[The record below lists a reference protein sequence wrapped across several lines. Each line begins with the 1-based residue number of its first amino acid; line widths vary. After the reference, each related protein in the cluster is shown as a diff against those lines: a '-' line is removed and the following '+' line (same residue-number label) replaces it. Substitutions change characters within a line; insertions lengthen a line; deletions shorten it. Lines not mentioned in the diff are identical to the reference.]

1 MWPFSKKEI
10 PDTTMSGVQL
20 TDSYAL
26 PVICDTELYNK
37 GIDIA
42 SSVIKTWIA
51 RELSNNKNIG
61 EGFKNSILYQ
71 IMKTDIKF
79 LAFPIQI
86 ESLEYSLT
94 DTEISSSGTRFF
106 DMIVELYT
114 KVPTEVIETY
124 RGKFIMAMLYA
135 LPETIN
141 DTQRPSKEHWV
152 SLLSKHPWIP
162 FIKLIQEIIESEDII
177 KLQRSSS

>member
-1 MWPFSKKEI
+1 MWPFTKQTSV
-10 PDTTMSGVQL
+10 DTTLSGIQL
-20 TDSYAL
+20 TDTYSL
-26 PVICDTELYNK
+26 PVICDAELYDK
-37 GIDIA
+37 GIA
-42 SSVIKTWIA
+42 TATKVIKSWIN
-51 RELSNNKNIG
+51 RELTNNKNLG

-86 ESLEYSLT
+86 DALEYSLS
-94 DTEISSSGTRFF
+94 DNEISSSGTRFF

-114 KVPTEVIETY
+114 KVPTEVIEAY
-124 RGKFIMAMLYA
+124 RGKFLMAMLYA

-141 DTQRPSKEHWV
+141 DTQRPTKEHWV
-152 SLLSKHPWIP
+152 SLLAKHPWIP
-162 FIKLIQEIIESEDII
+162 FIKLIQEIIDAEDIV